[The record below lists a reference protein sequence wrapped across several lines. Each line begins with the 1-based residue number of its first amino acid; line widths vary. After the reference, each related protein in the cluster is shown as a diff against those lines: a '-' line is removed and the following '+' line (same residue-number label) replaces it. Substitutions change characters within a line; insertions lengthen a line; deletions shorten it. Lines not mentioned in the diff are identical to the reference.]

1 MKILIKFPTRN
12 RLDKFFYALDRY
24 YEYADD
30 IDNIS
35 VVVSC
40 DTDDSVMNSTETLER
55 LSTYKNLTID
65 FSDNKSKIEA
75 VNKNVPSDGYDIIL
89 LASDDMIP
97 VVKGYDQIIRDRM
110 LVHYPD
116 TDGVLWF
123 NDGLQGA
130 RLNTLCILGKKYYD
144 KFGYIYHPEYKSLYA
159 DNEFTEVS
167 VNAGKAVYFN
177 DIIIK
182 HEHYSIDDSKNDELY
197 KRNDSLLSYDRAVYE
212 KRKAHNFISNQKWS
226 FCITTAE
233 VVLTSDGLLDQ
244 NCNKNIL
251 QIIDS
256 IVKMNIPDNDFEII
270 IIGHNNLFKDTQIN
284 NIRVVFF
291 DEMQKH
297 KWITRKKN
305 ILADLAQFE
314 NCVII
319 HDYIVFDENWYKGFL
334 KFDNDWDVAMCQLR
348 TKGDIRWRDWI
359 LGWDQSA
366 PYLLD
371 HKGVILHKNRL
382 LYSDTKYTHTNMYI
396 SGSVIIVKRDYL
408 RANRLDESLIWGQG
422 EDDEWS
428 RRCRPNW
435 VYKMNPLSTM
445 RLIKDVT
452 MN

>member
-12 RLDKFFYALDRY
+12 RLDKFFFALDKY
-24 YEYADD
+24 YEYAND

-35 VVVSC
+35 VLVSC
-40 DTDDSVMNSTETLER
+40 DTDDSVMNSSETLER
-55 LSTYKNLTID
+55 LSLYKNLSID
-65 FSDNKSKIEA
+65 FSNNKSKIEA
-75 VNKNVPSDGYDIIL
+75 VNKNMPRDGYDIIL

-144 KFGYIYHPEYKSLYA
+144 RFEYIYHPEYKSLYA

-167 VNAGKAVYFN
+167 VNSGKAVYFN

-182 HEHYSIDDSKNDELY
+182 HEHYSIDESKNDELY
-197 KRNDSLLSYDRAVYE
+197 KANDSYIEYDRRIYNE
-212 KRKAHNFISNQKWS
+212 RRERNFANNEKWS
-226 FCITTAE
+226 FCITTSE
-233 VVLTSDGLLDQ
+233 VVLTADGLLDL
-244 NCNKNIL
+244 NYNKNII

-256 IVKMNIPDNDFEII
+256 IKKLNIPDNSFEII
-270 IIGHNNLFKDTQIN
+270 IIGHNNLHTNVQN
-284 NIRVVFF
+284 NNLRIIFF
-291 DEMQKH
+291 DETQKN

-305 ILADLAQFE
+305 ILVDLAQFE
-314 NCVII
+314 NCVIV
-319 HDYIVFDENWYKGFL
+319 HDYVVFDEGWYRGFL
-334 KFDNDWDVAMCQLR
+334 KFDNNWDVAMCQLR

-359 LGWDQSA
+359 LGWDQTA

-382 LYSDTKYTHTNMYI
+382 LYTDTDYVHTNMYI
-396 SGSVIIVKRDYL
+396 SGSVIIGKRDYL
-408 RANRLDESLIWGQG
+408 RLNRLNEDLVWGQG

-428 RRCRPNW
+428 RRCRPTW
-435 VYKMNPLSTM
+435 VYKMNTFSKM